1 MAHQGK
7 GQLMLPRDP
16 PALARQNRLISK
28 RTPAALT
35 CHPKQQRWMGLYA
48 LTRGSCPFK
57 TQPHYPVFTS
67 STGGYAMAWLMR
79 KQGNK

>member
-1 MAHQGK
+1 
-7 GQLMLPRDP
+7 
-16 PALARQNRLISK
+16 
-28 RTPAALT
+28 
-35 CHPKQQRWMGLYA
+35 MGLYA

-79 KQGNK
+79 KQRNK

>member
-1 MAHQGK
+1 
-7 GQLMLPRDP
+7 MLPRDP

-35 CHPKQQRWMGLYA
+35 CHPKQQWWMGLYA

-79 KQGNK
+79 KQRNK